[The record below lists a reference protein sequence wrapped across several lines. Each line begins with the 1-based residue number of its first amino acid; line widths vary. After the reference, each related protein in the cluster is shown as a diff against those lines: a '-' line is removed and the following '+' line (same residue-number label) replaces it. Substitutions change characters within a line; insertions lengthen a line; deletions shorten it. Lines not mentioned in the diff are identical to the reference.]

1 MRRREFFLGAL
12 SLVTPVSSLKYAGA
26 AEGQKRV
33 AVLMGT
39 ADDSVNQR
47 RLAAFRQGLQELGW
61 EESKKLQIEVRWSV
75 GDAIRAKE
83 YANDLVALAPDAIL
97 ATNTPTAR
105 ALKQATETIPTVF
118 AGLADPIADGIV
130 VSLANPS
137 GNITGFVSFSSPIA
151 GKWLQLLKE
160 VAPNADHITVLY
172 NPDTAPFAIF
182 LPVMESIA
190 PSFGMKLSWT
200 PVRDKQALE
209 GAINA
214 LSGILGS
221 GLVIMPDVFMALH
234 SQMIFEL
241 AIRNHLPTVSPLR
254 QFAVAGSLISYGS
267 NFDSLFHQAA
277 SYVDRILRGEKP
289 RNLPVQE
296 PTKYELVLNLKT
308 ARALDIVVPPSL
320 VGTADEIIE

>member
-1 MRRREFFLGAL
+1 MRRREFLLGAG
-12 SLVTPVSSLKYAGA
+12 SSA
-26 AEGQKRV
+26 AALLPSKRLRAADGPKRV
-33 AVLMGT
+33 AVLMGM

-47 RLAAFRQGLQELGW
+47 RLAAFREGLRELGW
-61 EESKKLQIEVRWSV
+61 EEGKNLKIEIRWAT
-75 GDAIRAKE
+75 GDAGRARD
-83 YANDLVALAPDAIL
+83 YARELVALAPDVIL

-137 GNITGFVSFSSPIA
+137 GNITGFVSFSAAIA
-151 GKWLQLLKE
+151 GKWLQLLRE
-160 VAPNADHITVLY
+160 VAPNTDRITVLY

-182 LPVMESIA
+182 LPVMESTA
-190 PSFGMKLSWT
+190 PSLGFKLSQAR
-200 PVRDKQALE
+200 VRDKEAIE
-209 GAINA
+209 DAINA
-214 LSGILGS
+214 LSGTSGS

-234 SQMIFEL
+234 SRMIFEL

-254 QFAVAGSLISYGS
+254 QFSAAGSLISYGS

-277 SYVDRILRGEKP
+277 SYVDRIFRGEKP

-296 PTKYELVLNLKT
+296 PTKYELIVNLKT
-308 ARALDIVVPPSL
+308 ARALDIAVPPSL
-320 VGTADEIIE
+320 LGTADEVIE